1 MNTQT
6 SRRNF
11 LSSIAILSAATA
23 IAGSPAKIF
32 SVNGEEVSLVHKWK
46 SFLRR
51 KGAKEYDG
59 IADLNQNERIP
70 LIKGHSYKQGKLV
83 SFSTENLLAQPT
95 WIYWQNN
102 QYKPADVII
111 NVFENKPPYKKLRT
125 LNRFELEALLQFSK
139 KVEEQNL
146 LLALCTQKDNRHN
159 THAIVITRIQK
170 KLPAPEI
177 AFFKNGTLLRNEK
190 LIYNA

>member
-6 SRRNF
+6 TRRNF
-11 LSSIAILSAATA
+11 LNSIATLSAVTA
-23 IAGSPAKIF
+23 IAGSPVKIF
-32 SVNGEEVSLVHKWK
+32 SVNDEEASLVLKWK
-46 SFLRR
+46 SFL
-51 KGAKEYDG
+51 KITGAKEYDG
-59 IADLNQNERIP
+59 FADLSQNERIP
-70 LIKGHSYKQGKLV
+70 LIKGHSHKQGKLV
-83 SFSTENLLAQPT
+83 SFQKENLLAQPT

-111 NVFENKPPYKKLRT
+111 NVFENKSPYKKLRT

-139 KVEEQNL
+139 KVEEDNL
-146 LLALCTQKDNRHN
+146 LLALCTQKDSRDK

-170 KLPAPEI
+170 KLPTLEI
-177 AFFKNGTLLRNEK
+177 AFFKKGTLLRNEK

>member
-6 SRRNF
+6 TRRNF

-23 IAGSPAKIF
+23 IAGSPVKIF
-32 SVNGEEVSLVHKWK
+32 PINSEDVSLVHKWK
-46 SFLRR
+46 SFL
-51 KGAKEYDG
+51 KITGAKEYDG
-59 IADLNQNERIP
+59 FADLNQSESIP
-70 LIKGHSYKQGKLV
+70 LIKGHSIMQGKLV
-83 SFSTENLLAQPT
+83 FFQKENLLAQPT

-111 NVFENKPPYKKLRT
+111 NIFENKSPYKKLRA

-139 KVEEQNL
+139 KTEEENL
-146 LLALCTQKDNRHN
+146 LLALCTQKDSRNK
-159 THAIVITRIQK
+159 THAVVITKIQK
-170 KLPAPEI
+170 KSPAQEI
-177 AFFKNGTLLRNEK
+177 VFFKNGTLLRNEK